1 MMTVSRPMLGEF
13 YNFVQSAYDLVV
25 NLLSGPSFFSVVS
38 RLFAYSS
45 LCAFAIKRDGT
56 DALSS
61 AFFSKC
67 LDPPQNLLIVHM
79 HTLQVASVMILYYI
93 IIVSCEN
100 RIKRR

>member
-61 AFFSKC
+61 AFF
-67 LDPPQNLLIVHM
+67 QNVRHSTYWLYTCTPYKLL
-79 HTLQVASVMILYYI
+79 A
-93 IIVSCEN
+93 
-100 RIKRR
+100 